1 VNNARILV
9 VDDEEVVCTSCTLL
23 LSEEGYEVQTSQH
36 PKEGLLMAE
45 QNPYDIILLDRKMPG
60 ISGMEFLRRIKEV
73 RPDTEVIIMTGFAEI
88 STAVEA
94 TKLGAFDYIPK
105 PFSPDRLLVTVGK
118 ALETRE
124 LLSENRYLR
133 HELQSRYKFENI
145 VGCSKAMQ
153 AVYEVVTQV
162 SATNTTI
169 LIRGESGT
177 GKELIARAIHFNSP
191 RKTKRIVAVDC
202 GALHDSLLESAL
214 FGHVKGAFTGA
225 VSAKKGLFEVADGGT
240 LFLDEIGHTSLTL
253 QAKLL
258 RVLQERV
265 FTPVGD
271 TQERRADVRLITAT
285 NKDLEAMVAEGTFR
299 EELFYRLN
307 IVPIDLPP
315 LRKRKEDIPALAM
328 HFLEKTRDQTG
339 CEVSA
344 ISPQALRLL
353 VDYDWPGN
361 VRQLENVI
369 HRAVVLAAGPT
380 IVSEQLPAEIRDN
393 SSHATGGVPKTSEEL
408 KELKKELREKS
419 VEEVER
425 RFVAEALQR
434 NDWNVRRAAVEVGM
448 QRPNFQA
455 LMRKYQITP
464 PRNVHISDDD

>member
-1 VNNARILV
+1 
-9 VDDEEVVCTSCTLL
+9 VCSSCTLL
-23 LSEEGYEVQTSQH
+23 LSEEGYEVQTSQQ
-36 PKEGLLMAE
+36 PKEGLAAAE
-45 QNPYDIILLDRKMPG
+45 QNPFDVILLDLKMPG
-60 ISGMEFLRRIKEV
+60 MGGMEFLRRIKEV

-105 PFSPDRLLVTVGK
+105 PFTPDRLLVTVGK

-124 LLSENRYLR
+124 LVFENRYLR
-133 HELQSRYKFENI
+133 GELQARYKFENI
-145 VGCSKAMQ
+145 VGSSREMQ
-153 AVYEVVTQV
+153 AVYQVVSQV
-162 SATNTTI
+162 SPTNTTVLI
-169 LIRGESGT
+169 LGESGT

-202 GALHDSLLESAL
+202 GALQDNLLESEL

-240 LFLDEIGHTSLTL
+240 LFLDEIGHTSFSL
-253 QAKLL
+253 QTRLL

-265 FTPVGD
+265 FTPVGGTD
-271 TQERRADVRLITAT
+271 ERKADVRLIAAT
-285 NKDLEAMVAEGTFR
+285 NKDLQAMVAEGTFR

-307 IVPIDLPP
+307 IVPIHLPP

-328 HFLEKTRDQTG
+328 HFLKKTSEESG
-339 CEVSA
+339 CDVTA
-344 ISPQALRLL
+344 ISPQTLRLL

-369 HRAVVLAAGPT
+369 HRAVVLSPGPT
-380 IVSEQLPAEIRDN
+380 IVSDLLPPEIRDQVPP
-393 SSHATGGVPKTSEEL
+393 STAHVPKTSEEL
-408 KELKKELREKS
+408 KEIKKELREKS
-419 VEEVER
+419 VEDVER
-425 RFVAEALQR
+425 QFVIEALRR
-434 NDWNVRRAAVEVGM
+434 NEWNVRRAAIEVGM

-455 LMRKYQITP
+455 LMRKYQITLP
-464 PRNVHISDDD
+464 SGVPLSDEE